1 MLSVLISSSCL
12 KPKKRQSIRA
22 KADRATGCVSL
33 PALTTSRAGMHIV
46 CAWSAWKVGSR
57 GRETICLSSSEEV
70 DVVSVD
76 EDSPPQS
83 PQYEELLEVV
93 TRAVAKL
100 NIDWPAK
107 KQTEPQKSKLD
118 ERFLRARTTTSMPEP
133 SVFPRS
139 PHRGVSRAERLAT
152 SSEVSRAARSAV
164 PCPCAASGHRFSRS
178 NYTRDQSRETDSL
191 SRVFSS
197 VETTA
202 KCVSVGP
209 AHGRKM
215 LSYSVRLSTA
225 VFQRGHSYSGRPRAG
240 SGNGTRSEHS
250 IEEGG
255 HRGVSSSR
263 ERVRFLQLV
272 LHSSKEGWMV
282 ASHFRSAS
290 DEPLSHATEV
300 QDVHYQTSRVS
311 DQVRGLVCHDRSKSC
326 ILPCLHPSHS
336 QEVPEVCFRVRS
348 IPISGSSLQPCTLTP
363 HFHEVCGC
371 CSGSAATPVHPH
383 TELHQRLVDFS
394 SIGAVGGST
403 SRCRSR
409 PHERFGVKTKHQEK
423 CAFSITENHL
433 SGCGVGFDRDAGTSV
448 PCSDRVDPHG
458 SQESERRQV
467 RSRDPS
473 TAIHV

>member
-1 MLSVLISSSCL
+1 M
-12 KPKKRQSIRA
+12 R
-22 KADRATGCVSL
+22 
-33 PALTTSRAGMHIV
+33 
-46 CAWSAWKVGSR
+46 
-57 GRETICLSSSEEV
+57 
-70 DVVSVD
+70 
-76 EDSPPQS
+76 
-83 PQYEELLEVV
+83 
-93 TRAVAKL
+93 
-100 NIDWPAK
+100 
-107 KQTEPQKSKLD
+107 
-118 ERFLRARTTTSMPEP
+118 RFLRARPPLPCRSLPF
-133 SVFPRS
+133 FPRS

-164 PCPCAASGHRFSRS
+164 PCPCAASGTDLAAPITPEISLERLIPLVEYLECG
-178 NYTRDQSRETDSL
+178 NYCQ
-191 SRVFSS
+191 
-197 VETTA
+197 
-202 KCVSVGP
+202 CVSVGP

-263 ERVRFLQLV
+263 ERVRFLQPV

-311 DQVRGLVCHDRSKSC
+311 DQVRGLVCHDRSKRC